1 MNNYK
6 NHILFIL
13 IFLSLVFSQKKN
25 YKLTTDQKKII
36 KQAKTLE
43 VSGLLNE
50 SKDIYLELLKEFP
63 YLDEAIIS
71 VKNIALIDKSFENIL
86 PYVNKYIEIHNYDES
101 KLPNIFEVYLLTSSS
116 KVDYIINIIKDNPK
130 PNLHYTSKIISFLLK
145 YENIEKASEL
155 VNHIRLYNPNFY
167 SLQLGMFYSLKGKI
181 KNALDEYFI
190 YLDNNSKNINIVSSR
205 VMSLADNEYNINIIR
220 ESLNKNNLS
229 SSKIILS
236 QLEYKLKNFALSYE
250 ILDKYSNNESL
261 KIKFIEDLLE
271 IEQSELAEKIINSII
286 KNSKDEKI
294 ITKAIFLL
302 ANLFEDKLTKNYND
316 IPISKTINF
325 NKITNSPFITINEE
339 MSDLLGNSIDI
350 YDSLS
355 MNIGD
360 YQSTFN
366 LAEIKYK
373 IQGDLDGAY
382 SLYNQIYKNEKTFN
396 YRIKSLEKMIDIYH
410 SKGDL
415 DGAFEKI
422 ENLSNLNNKKI
433 KMLLEIKKI
442 QNLFYKGEKKSLL
455 ELSKEILKNLP
466 QDNDYYNDILDLVS
480 IAYSFDKDE
489 NFKKY
494 TLSKLKL
501 IQNKRV
507 MAIDILNNI
516 KTDSNEINDKI
527 KYEKSYLTL
536 LQGNHLN
543 SIDIINSISDDSAY
557 AEHAYILKGEIY
569 DYVIGDKVKA
579 VDIYLLFLD
588 LFPDSMFYDLIRE
601 RLRKIADDE
610 I

>member
-6 NHILFIL
+6 NYILFTF
-13 IFLSLVFSQKKN
+13 IFLSLVFAQKKN

-86 PYVNKYIEIHNYDES
+86 PYANKYIEIHNYDES

-382 SLYNQIYKNEKTFN
+382 LLYNQIYKNEKTFN

-410 SKGDL
+410 SKGDI

-507 MAIDILNNI
+507 MAIDILNTI

-536 LQGNHLN
+536 LQGDHLS

-569 DYVIGDKVKA
+569 DYVIGDKIKA

>member
-6 NHILFIL
+6 NHILFLL

-86 PYVNKYIEIHNYDES
+86 PYANKYIEIHNYDES

-271 IEQSELAEKIINSII
+271 IEQSDLAEKIINSII

-410 SKGDL
+410 SKGDI

-507 MAIDILNNI
+507 MAIDILNTI

-536 LQGNHLN
+536 LQGDHLN

>member
-86 PYVNKYIEIHNYDES
+86 PYANKYIEIHNYDES

-410 SKGDL
+410 SKGDI

-507 MAIDILNNI
+507 MAIDILNTI

-536 LQGNHLN
+536 LQGDHLN

>member
-6 NHILFIL
+6 NHILLIL

-86 PYVNKYIEIHNYDES
+86 PYANKYIEIHNYDES

-271 IEQSELAEKIINSII
+271 IEQSKLAEKIINSII

-382 SLYNQIYKNEKTFN
+382 LLYNQIYKNEKTFN

-507 MAIDILNNI
+507 MAIDILNTI

-536 LQGNHLN
+536 LQGDYLN

>member
-6 NHILFIL
+6 NHILFLL

-86 PYVNKYIEIHNYDES
+86 PYANKYIEIHNYDES

-410 SKGDL
+410 SKGDI

-507 MAIDILNNI
+507 MAIDILNTI

-536 LQGNHLN
+536 LQGDHLN

>member
-86 PYVNKYIEIHNYDES
+86 PYANKYIEIHNYDES

-271 IEQSELAEKIINSII
+271 IEQSKLAEKIINSII

-355 MNIGD
+355 INIGD

-455 ELSKEILKNLP
+455 GLSKEILKNLP

-507 MAIDILNNI
+507 MAIDILNTI

-536 LQGNHLN
+536 LQGDHLN

>member
-1 MNNYK
+1 M
-6 NHILFIL
+6 
-13 IFLSLVFSQKKN
+13 
-25 YKLTTDQKKII
+25 
-36 KQAKTLE
+36 
-43 VSGLLNE
+43 
-50 SKDIYLELLKEFP
+50 
-63 YLDEAIIS
+63 
-71 VKNIALIDKSFENIL
+71 
-86 PYVNKYIEIHNYDES
+86 
-101 KLPNIFEVYLLTSSS
+101 
-116 KVDYIINIIKDNPK
+116 
-130 PNLHYTSKIISFLLK
+130 
-145 YENIEKASEL
+145 
-155 VNHIRLYNPNFY
+155 
-167 SLQLGMFYSLKGKI
+167 
-181 KNALDEYFI
+181 
-190 YLDNNSKNINIVSSR
+190 
-205 VMSLADNEYNINIIR
+205 
-220 ESLNKNNLS
+220 
-229 SSKIILS
+229 
-236 QLEYKLKNFALSYE
+236 KNFALSYE

-271 IEQSELAEKIINSII
+271 IEQSDLAEKIINSII

-355 MNIGD
+355 INIGD

-507 MAIDILNNI
+507 MAIDILNTI

-569 DYVIGDKVKA
+569 DYVIADKIKA

>member
-86 PYVNKYIEIHNYDES
+86 PYANKYIEIHNYDES

-271 IEQSELAEKIINSII
+271 IEQSKLAEKIINSII

-507 MAIDILNNI
+507 MAIDILNTI

-536 LQGNHLN
+536 LQGDHLS